1 MQNPREVYGR
11 TLVELGRENKRIVV
25 CDADLS
31 KSTMS
36 CYFQETF
43 PGRFFEMG
51 IAEANMTSF
60 AAGLCLAGKIPF
72 VNSFAVFASGRAYD
86 QIRQGICIPGLN
98 VKIVGSSTGLS
109 DFGDGST
116 HQAVEDAAIM
126 RAIPNM
132 TVLVPADAVETAKM
146 TRAMSEHDGPV
157 YMRVN
162 RNDMPDLYP
171 EGQEYTIGQTL
182 TLREGADVVVFANGI
197 MVSKALEAA
206 ETLSAEGVSL
216 RVVNVSTLKPA
227 NESVLRELA
236 QGMKGVVTA
245 EEHSLIGGLASVV
258 TYALRGLGVPVHTIG
273 IEDRFGQSSYGYE
286 ELLSHYGLT
295 TENIVRSAKSS
306 LG

>member
-1 MQNPREVYGR
+1 MQNPREIYGR

-43 PGRFFEMG
+43 PERFFEMG

-86 QIRQGICIPGLN
+86 QIRQGICIPSLN
-98 VKIVGSSTGLS
+98 VKIIGSSTGLS

-116 HQAVEDAAIM
+116 HQSVEDAAIM

-132 TVLVPADAVETAKM
+132 TVLVPVDAIETAKM
-146 TRAMSEHDGPV
+146 TRAMSEYDGPV

-171 EGQEYTIGQTL
+171 EDKEYSIGQML
-182 TLREGADVVVFANGI
+182 TLREGTDVVVFANGI

-206 ETLSAEGVSL
+206 EKLSAEGISI

-227 NESVLRELA
+227 DESALRGLA

-258 TYALRGLGVPVHTIG
+258 TYALRGMGVPVFPIG
-273 IEDRFGQSSYGYE
+273 IEDRFGQSAYGYE

-295 TENIVRSAKSS
+295 TESIVRSAKSC
-306 LG
+306 LE